1 MFYSIAAF
9 VSILLATAALVSV
22 AYFSI
27 KYVKNNETL
36 KELTDKIWK
45 IRDSENPDDPENAE
59 QEKNLLEFGR
69 EINDGNQS
77 LKNRILF
84 AAIAAVLFLVAYSA
98 FDSYYKKSDYYL
110 RQEAEKQLRID
121 EKVEE
126 LKELKQ
132 KSIDF
137 EDTINNIQ
145 KEEE

>member
-27 KYVKNNETL
+27 KFVKNNETL
-36 KELTDKIWK
+36 MELTDKIWK

-59 QEKNLLEFGR
+59 QEKNLLGFGK
-69 EINDGNQS
+69 EIAEENQS
-77 LKNRILF
+77 LKKRILF
-84 AAIAAVLFLVAYSA
+84 AAIAVVLFLLAYSA
-98 FDSYYKKSDYYL
+98 FDSCYKKSDYYL
-110 RQEAEKQLRID
+110 RQEAEKQMRIE

-132 KSIDF
+132 KSVDF
-137 EDTINNIQ
+137 EETVNNIQ
-145 KEEE
+145 KEEK

>member
-98 FDSYYKKSDYYL
+98 FDSCYKKSDYYL